1 MPPARQQVC
10 AAIEKMGAVMLEAS
24 KLTAGDIMTRDV
36 ITVFPHTSLR
46 YVAKLLAENHL
57 SGLPVVDDARHVVGI
72 VTENDLLK
80 WSDEPGEKQTWW
92 LDMLAEGNQL
102 APDFLDLVRVE
113 GEKVRTVM
121 KTDVATITESLPVTD
136 TAKLM
141 VAKSIKRVPVLR
153 NSKLVGVVSRAD
165 LVRAFAQG

>member
-1 MPPARQQVC
+1 
-10 AAIEKMGAVMLEAS
+10 MGAVMLEAS

-57 SGLPVVDDARHVVGI
+57 SGLPVVDDAHHVVGI

-92 LDMLAEGNQL
+92 LDMLAEGSQL
-102 APDFLDLVRVE
+102 APDFLDLIRVE

-121 KTDVATITESLPVTD
+121 KTDVATITESLSVTD
-136 TAKLM
+136 IAKLM

-153 NSKLVGVVSRAD
+153 DSKLVGVVSRAD

>member
-1 MPPARQQVC
+1 
-10 AAIEKMGAVMLEAS
+10 MGAAMLENS
-24 KLTAGDIMTRDV
+24 KLTAADIMTRDV

-57 SGLPVVDDARHVVGI
+57 SGLPVVDDAQHVVGI

-80 WSDEPGEKQTWW
+80 WSDGPGDKQTWW
-92 LDMLAEGNQL
+92 LNMLAEGSQL
-102 APDFLDLVRVE
+102 APDFLDMIRVE

-136 TAKLM
+136 IAKLM
-141 VAKSIKRVPVLR
+141 VAKSVKRVPVLR